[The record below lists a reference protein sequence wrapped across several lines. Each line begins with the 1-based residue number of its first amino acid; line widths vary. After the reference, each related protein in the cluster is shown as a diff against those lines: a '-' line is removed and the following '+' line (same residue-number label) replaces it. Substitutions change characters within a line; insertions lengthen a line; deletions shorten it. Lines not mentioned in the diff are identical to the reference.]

1 MGHGPIFYLVPW
13 VVALLLALSAFSVIT
28 RIPIFKRLIVR
39 QEVGRETRSPR
50 YYRFGGITLAVLF
63 LILLISDARLEWN
76 APFVALWIGS
86 LAIIA
91 FSFADDI
98 GHVGWPWHLSF
109 QILLGIL
116 VFSSGMR
123 FDVHSYFQ
131 SIPSDWPGVFS
142 LIGSILWVVL
152 IMNALNWVDGTDGL
166 MPGIAAFSFGTIF
179 MLALRPE
186 VNQPTIAILS
196 MTLLGLSLGLLFF
209 NWHPAKILAG
219 TGGAYFFGFALA
231 TIALYAGTKVA
242 TLLMVLAIPVFD
254 ALFVLVR
261 RLVEGRSLF
270 LPDQAHL
277 HHLLLARGWHP
288 AAIASAYLFCT
299 ALLGLLAVAL
309 QDGSKAFAF
318 TLAGAL
324 LALATFSL
332 HWSLRNNTS
341 NTRRSLL

>member
-1 MGHGPIFYLVPW
+1 MGHGPVFYLVSW
-13 VVALLLALSAFSVIT
+13 AGALILAVAAFLLIT
-28 RIPIFKRLIVR
+28 RVPVFRRLIVR
-39 QEVGRETRSPR
+39 REVGRDDAFPT
-50 YYRFGGITLAVLF
+50 YYRFGGGVLAVLF
-63 LILLISDARLEWN
+63 LILLTNDTRLEWN
-76 APFVALWIGS
+76 APFMALCIGS

-91 FSFADDI
+91 FSMADDVR
-98 GHVGWPWHLSF
+98 HVAWPWHLSF
-109 QILLGIL
+109 QVLLGVL

-123 FDVHSYFQ
+123 FDIQSYAQ
-131 SIPSDWPGVFS
+131 GISGDWPVIIS
-142 LIGSILWVVL
+142 LIGIVAWVVL

-209 NWHPAKILAG
+209 NWHPAKIIAG
-219 TGGAYFFGFALA
+219 TGGAYFFGFVLA

-261 RLVEGRSLF
+261 RLLEGHSPF
-270 LPDQAHL
+270 LPDEAHL

-288 AAIASAYLFCT
+288 ALIASTYLLFT
-299 ALLGLLAVAL
+299 AVLGLFALAL
-309 QDGSKAFAF
+309 QDGSKALAF
-318 TLAGAL
+318 SLTGLLIAL
-324 LALATFSL
+324 VTAVL
-332 HWSLRNNTS
+332 HWSLRNTS
-341 NTRRSLL
+341 RAKHPL

>member
-1 MGHGPIFYLVPW
+1 MGHGPDFYLTSW
-13 VVALLLALSAFSVIT
+13 AAALALAAAVLFLIT
-28 RIPIFKRLIVR
+28 RASLFKYLIVR
-39 QEVGRETRSPR
+39 REMGRDNTFPV
-50 YYRFGGITLAVLF
+50 YYRFGGAVLAALF
-63 LILLISDARLEWN
+63 LVLLVSDTRLEWN
-76 APFVALWIGS
+76 APFMALCIGS

-91 FSFADDI
+91 FSLADDF
-98 GHVGWPWHLSF
+98 GHVAWPWHLSF
-109 QILLGIL
+109 QALLGVL

-123 FDVHSYFQ
+123 LDIQSYFQ
-131 SIPSDWPGVFS
+131 GMSNDWPVILS
-142 LIGSILWVVL
+142 LVGIVLWVVL

-242 TLLMVLAIPVFD
+242 TLLMVLAIPIFD

-261 RLVEGRSLF
+261 RLVEGHSPF
-270 LPDQAHL
+270 LPDKAHL

-288 AAIASAYLFCT
+288 TLIASTYLVLT
-299 ALLGLLAVAL
+299 ALLGLLALAL
-309 QDGSKAFAF
+309 QDGSKALAF
-318 TLAGAL
+318 TSTGLL
-324 LALATFSL
+324 LAAATVVL
-332 HWSLRNNTS
+332 HWSLRGTS
-341 NTRRSLL
+341 KMRRFL

>member
-1 MGHGPIFYLVPW
+1 MGHGPDFYLVSW
-13 VVALLLALSAFSVIT
+13 AVALALAVIVLFLIT
-28 RIPIFKRLIVR
+28 HTPVFRRLIVR
-39 QEVGRETRSPR
+39 HEMGRDDAFPG
-50 YYRFGGITLAVLF
+50 YYRFGGAILAALF
-63 LILLISDARLEWN
+63 LILLTSDTRLEWN
-76 APFVALWIGS
+76 APFIALCIGS

-91 FSFADDI
+91 FSFADDF
-98 GHVGWPWHLSF
+98 GHVAWPWHLSF
-109 QILLGIL
+109 QALLGVL

-123 FDVHSYFQ
+123 FDIHSYFQ
-131 SIPSDWPGVFS
+131 NMPSDWPAMLS
-142 LIGSILWVVL
+142 LIGIVTWVVL

-196 MTLLGLSLGLLFF
+196 LTLFGLSLGLLFF

-261 RLVEGRSLF
+261 RLIEGHSPF
-270 LPDQAHL
+270 LPDKAHL

-288 AAIASAYLFCT
+288 TLIASMYLLLT
-299 ALLGLLAVAL
+299 ALLGLLALAL
-309 QDGSKAFAF
+309 QDGSKALAF
-318 TLAGAL
+318 TSTGLL
-324 LALATFSL
+324 LAAATTVL
-332 HWSLRNNTS
+332 HWSLRGTS
-341 NTRRSLL
+341 KERRFL